1 MKCKNRM
8 IILFLLVF
16 VICGCGKKDEEI
28 DVKETVGDSFTVE
41 KTYSYDGE
49 FYAICEVTQDNEMMT
64 EYITVVVYNKE
75 DREVDSFEV
84 ARKRD
89 FWGICWENNNYNIWV
104 QSGDVGV
111 ICYREEEGVW
121 HRDENAKRPED
132 IVSKYDD

>member
-8 IILFLLVF
+8 IILLLLVF
-16 VICGCGKKDEEI
+16 VICGCGKNDEI
-28 DVKETVGDSFTVE
+28 DIKENASDSFTME
-41 KTYSYDGE
+41 KTYSYDDK
-49 FYAICEVTQDNEMMT
+49 FYAICEVTQDNEMTT
-64 EYITVVVYNKE
+64 EHITVVVYDKE
-75 DREVDSFEV
+75 DQEVDSFAV

-89 FWGICWENNNYNIWV
+89 FGGICWESDTYNIWV

-111 ICYREEEGVW
+111 ICYREEDGVW

>member
-16 VICGCGKKDEEI
+16 VICGCGKKDEEV

-75 DREVDSFEV
+75 DR
-84 ARKRD
+84 
-89 FWGICWENNNYNIWV
+89 
-104 QSGDVGV
+104 
-111 ICYREEEGVW
+111 
-121 HRDENAKRPED
+121 
-132 IVSKYDD
+132 